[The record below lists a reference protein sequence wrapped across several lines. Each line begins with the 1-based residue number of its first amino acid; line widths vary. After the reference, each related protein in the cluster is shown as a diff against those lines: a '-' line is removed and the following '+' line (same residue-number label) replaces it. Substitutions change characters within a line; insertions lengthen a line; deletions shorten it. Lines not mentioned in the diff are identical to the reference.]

1 MKKENRAQKG
11 KPVTHEAIFYML
23 KFKLGSEACGNKTKE
38 ITSRLRGKQL
48 IFFILFPLTSEPC
61 WNFNLL
67 KMAYFLG
74 PHLTLEHEFY
84 AAFLSNCGNPAKP
97 HY

>member
-1 MKKENRAQKG
+1 MEKENRAQKV
-11 KPVTHEAIFYML
+11 PVTQWAIFYML

-61 WNFNLL
+61 WNFNLS
-67 KMAYFLG
+67 KMAYFWAPIWRLNMNFMQ
-74 PHLTLEHEFY
+74 HFY
-84 AAFLSNCGNPAKP
+84 QIVEILQS
-97 HY
+97 HTIE